1 MYYDL
6 LIVKQLMHAT
16 TLNSYY
22 FHIIHIRYLMC
33 EDQSKLSAIVYHDQR
48 MAPPSMMRISVLTS
62 DVVFGIT
69 NESSGFTKWSF
80 NTLLTPDHDAFV
92 LTIMALTREDF
103 RTFEWELQF
112 LKDTFSDLLDGVFVV
127 IVDGDLAK
135 INAFKAIFPDAIIIL
150 CLYHSSENFKKR
162 FGRYRGGLNISSAP
176 KEEKQSSINI
186 STQQPETKS
195 VETVL
200 Y

>member
-1 MYYDL
+1 
-6 LIVKQLMHAT
+6 
-16 TLNSYY
+16 
-22 FHIIHIRYLMC
+22 MC

-48 MAPPSMMRISVLTS
+48 MAPPPMMRISVLTS

-69 NESSGFTKWSF
+69 HESSGFTKWSF

-92 LTIMALTREDF
+92 LTTMALTREDF

-112 LKDTFSDLLDGVFVV
+112 LKETFSDLFDDGVFVV
-127 IVDGDLAK
+127 IVDGDIAK
-135 INAFKAIFPDAIIIL
+135 INAFKTIFPEAIIIL

-162 FGRYRGGLNISSAP
+162 FGRYKGGLKISSAP
-176 KEEKQSSINI
+176 NEVKLSHSNI
-186 STQQPETKS
+186 STQPETKS